1 VATSREIGEQDE
13 TDFLALSATEATFAG
28 DASAATVTR
37 DCLRHGTA
45 SCRSALPV
53 FDGNIRK
60 RPAALGN
67 EGTATAFITCD
78 SDSINNGGTGHSA
91 VSVFFTN
98 RAGAPDVVVNCTLVD
113 AVFTAIESFPKSS
126 NALPVGVPGGGAITW
141 TAAADNEGANFIAPA
156 VSCAVP
162 AGVDVPFVQFVY
174 PEEVGALEP

>member
-67 EGTATAFITCD
+67 EELPPRSPPATVTT
-78 SDSINNGGTGHSA
+78 TGHST
-91 VSVFFTN
+91 VSAFFTN
-98 RAGAPDVVVNCTLVD
+98 RASAADVVVNCMLVD
-113 AVFTAIESFPKSS
+113 AVFTALESIRILK
-126 NALPVGVPGGGAITW
+126 GASVWRTRRGCHCMVRS
-141 TAAADNEGANFIAPA
+141 DRLMKAPTL
-156 VSCAVP
+156 SRR
-162 AGVDVPFVQFVY
+162 
-174 PEEVGALEP
+174 L